1 MVETDPARPSAS
13 PPGDDFSA
21 RLAAAR
27 ERRDGGREAADA
39 AAARNTGQLGLGFRV
54 AVDLLAGVAVG
65 TGMGLALDRWLGT
78 SPWLLLVFLALGFAA
93 GMTNMLR
100 TVRAADA
107 ARRRIAEERA
117 ETGMK
122 PRPPGIGGR

>member
-1 MVETDPARPSAS
+1 MAETDPAKPSDG
-13 PPGDDFSA
+13 PERDDFQA

-27 ERRDGGREAADA
+27 ERRDGGRDTASA

-78 SPWLLLVFLALGFAA
+78 SPWFLLVFLALGFAA
-93 GMTNMLR
+93 GMMNMLR

-107 ARRRIAEERA
+107 ARRRIAGERGKR
-117 ETGMK
+117 E
-122 PRPPGIGGR
+122 

>member
-1 MVETDPARPSAS
+1 MAETDPAKPSDGPAR
-13 PPGDDFSA
+13 DDFQA

-27 ERRDGGREAADA
+27 ERRDGGRDTASA

-78 SPWLLLVFLALGFAA
+78 SPWFLLVFLILGFAA

-100 TVRAADA
+100 TVRANDA
-107 ARRRIAEERA
+107 ARARVAAERREREHKDA
-117 ETGMK
+117 
-122 PRPPGIGGR
+122 R

>member
-1 MVETDPARPSAS
+1 MAETDPAEPSDGPAR
-13 PPGDDFSA
+13 DDFQA

-27 ERRDGGREAADA
+27 ERRDGGRGTAGD

-78 SPWLLLVFLALGFAA
+78 SPWFLLVFLALGFAA
-93 GMTNMLR
+93 GMMNMLR

-107 ARRRIAEERA
+107 ARRRIDGER
-117 ETGMK
+117 GK
-122 PRPPGIGGR
+122 RD